1 MRAFVIYVPIPE
13 SEQCATRCVTSAS
26 KFGMKVE
33 LFRGITPQDYPI
45 QMAEELGVPLNKF
58 QEKYSRYENCVAAF
72 LSHRRLWEFS
82 VQNNEEVLIFEH
94 DAVVTDPIPDV
105 PYRGVLSYGHP
116 SYGKWVTPSTLGVN
130 KLISKQYL
138 PGAHAYRVKPAA
150 AKVLIETAKT
160 HAGPTDLY
168 IRNELFDFVEEYYPW
183 PVVVRESFSTIQN
196 ENGCQAK
203 HGYGE
208 GYRLL

>member
-1 MRAFVIYVPIPE
+1 MRPFVIYVPIDE
-13 SEQCATRCVTSAS
+13 SEKAAARCIKSGA
-26 KFGMKVE
+26 KFGLRVE
-33 LFRGITPQDYPI
+33 QFMGVTPRDYPI
-45 QMAEELGVPLNKF
+45 QLAKEMGIPTENFE
-58 QEKYSRYENCVAAF
+58 EKYSRFENCLSAF
-72 LSHRRLWEFS
+72 LSHRRLWEWS
-82 VQNNEEVLIFEH
+82 YHNNEEVLIFEH
-94 DAVVTDPIPDV
+94 DAVVTDYIPDV

-160 HAGPTDLY
+160 HAAPTDIY

-183 PVVVRESFSTIQN
+183 PVVVKETFSTIQQ
-196 ENGCQAK
+196 EAGCLAK
-203 HGYGE
+203 HGYDKE
-208 GYRLL
+208 YKLI

>member
-1 MRAFVIYVPIPE
+1 MRAFVIYVPIEE
-13 SEQCATRCVTSAS
+13 SEKCAARCITSAAQ
-26 KFGMKVE
+26 FGLKVE
-33 LFRGITPQDYPI
+33 LFRGVTPTDRPI
-45 QMAEELGVPLNKF
+45 QLAEELNIPTANF

-82 VQNNEEVLIFEH
+82 SQNDEEVLIFEH
-94 DAVVTDPIPDV
+94 DAVVIDPIPDV

-116 SYGKWVTPSTLGVN
+116 SYGKWVTPPTLGVN
-130 KLISKQYL
+130 KLVSKQYL
-138 PGAHAYRVKPAA
+138 PGAHAYRVKPEA
-150 AKVLIETAKT
+150 AKVMLETAKT
-160 HAGPTDLY
+160 HAGPTDLF

-196 ENGCQAK
+196 ETGCQAK

>member
-13 SEQCATRCVTSAS
+13 SEQCAVRCIKSAT
-26 KFGMKVE
+26 KFDLKVE
-33 LFRGITPQDYPI
+33 LFRGITPEDYPI
-45 QMAEELGVPLNKF
+45 ALAEDLGLPLNNF
-58 QEKYSRYENCVAAF
+58 QEKWSRYENCVAAF

-82 VQNNEEVLIFEH
+82 ALNNEEVLIFEH
-94 DAVVTDPIPDV
+94 DAVVVDNIPDV

-130 KLISKQYL
+130 KLVSKQYL
-138 PGAHAYRVKPAA
+138 PGAHAYRVKPEA
-150 AKVLIETAKT
+150 AKVMLETAKT
-160 HAGPTDLY
+160 HAGPTDIF

-196 ENGCQAK
+196 DAGCQAK

>member
-1 MRAFVIYVPIPE
+1 MRAFVIYVPIEE
-13 SEQCATRCVTSAS
+13 SEKAAQRCCRSAAN
-26 KFGMKVE
+26 FQIKVE
-33 LFRGITPQDYPI
+33 LFRGVTPEDHPERL
-45 QMAEELGVPLNKF
+45 AEELNIPTANF
-58 QEKYSRYENCVAAF
+58 REKYSRYENCLSAF
-72 LSHRRLWEFS
+72 LSHRRLWEWS
-82 VQNNEEVLIFEH
+82 AHNNEEVLIFEH

-116 SYGKWVTPSTLGVN
+116 SYGKWVTPPTLGVN
-130 KLISKQYL
+130 KLVSKQYL
-138 PGAHAYRVKPAA
+138 PGAHAYRVKPEA
-150 AKVLIETAKT
+150 AKVLLETAKT

-183 PVVVRESFSTIQN
+183 PVVVRETFSTIQN
-196 ENGCQAK
+196 ETGCQAK

>member
-1 MRAFVIYVPIPE
+1 MRAFVIYVPIDE
-13 SEQCATRCVTSAS
+13 SEQCAKRCIQSAG
-26 KFGMKVE
+26 KFGLRVE
-33 LFRGITPQDYPI
+33 QFRGVTPSDYPI
-45 QMAEELGVPLNKF
+45 QQAEDLGLPLNNFK
-58 QEKYSRYENCVAAF
+58 EKYSRYENCVAAF
-72 LSHRRLWEFS
+72 LSHRKLWEFS
-82 VQNNEEVLIFEH
+82 AQNNEEVLIFEH
-94 DAVVTDPIPDV
+94 DAVVVDNIPDV

-130 KLISKQYL
+130 KLVSKQYL
-138 PGAHAYRVKPAA
+138 PGAHAYRVKPEA
-150 AKVLIETAKT
+150 AKVLLETAKT
-160 HAGPTDLY
+160 HAGPTDIF

>member
-1 MRAFVIYVPIPE
+1 MRPFVIYVPIDE
-13 SEQCATRCVTSAS
+13 SEKAAARCIRSGA
-26 KFGMKVE
+26 KFGLRVE
-33 LFRGITPQDYPI
+33 QFMGVTPRDYPI
-45 QMAEELGVPLNKF
+45 QLAKEMGIPTENFE
-58 QEKYSRYENCVAAF
+58 EKYSRFENCLSAF
-72 LSHRRLWEFS
+72 LSHRRLWEWCYH
-82 VQNNEEVLIFEH
+82 NNEEVLIFEH
-94 DAVVTDPIPDV
+94 DAVVTDYIPDV

-130 KLISKQYL
+130 KLVSKQYL

-150 AKVLIETAKT
+150 AKVLIETAQT

-183 PVVVRESFSTIQN
+183 PVVVKETFSTIQN
-196 ENGCQAK
+196 ETGCQAK

-208 GYRLL
+208 GYKLL

>member
-13 SEQCATRCVTSAS
+13 SEQCAARCIKSA
-26 KFGMKVE
+26 KQYGLNVE
-33 LFRGITPQDYPI
+33 LFRGVTPSDHPLQL
-45 QMAEELGVPLNKF
+45 AEELRLPLNNF
-58 QEKYSRYENCVAAF
+58 QERYSRYENCVAAF

-82 VQNNEEVLIFEH
+82 AQNNEEVLIFEH
-94 DAVVTDPIPDV
+94 DAVVVDNIPNV
-105 PYRGVLSYGHP
+105 SYRGVLSYGHP

-130 KLISKQYL
+130 KLVSKQYL
-138 PGAHAYRVKPAA
+138 PGAHAYRVNPTA
-150 AKVLIETAKT
+150 AKKLLEVAETDAR
-160 HAGPTDLY
+160 PTDLF
-168 IRNELFDFVEEYYPW
+168 ICNELFDFVEEYYPW

-208 GYRLL
+208 DYRLL

>member
-1 MRAFVIYVPIPE
+1 MRAFVIYIPIEE
-13 SEQCATRCVTSAS
+13 SEQCAKRCIRSAS
-26 KFGMKVE
+26 EFGLRVE
-33 LFRGITPQDYPI
+33 QFRGVTPADHPI
-45 QMAEELGVPLNKF
+45 QLAQELGLPLNNF
-58 QEKYSRYENCVAAF
+58 QEKYSRYENCVSAF
-72 LSHRRLWEFS
+72 LSHHRLW
-82 VQNNEEVLIFEH
+82 QWCAHNNEEVLIFEH

-116 SYGKWVTPSTLGVN
+116 SYGRWITPPILGVN
-130 KLISKQYL
+130 KLVSKQYL
-138 PGAHAYRVKPAA
+138 PGAHAYRVKPEA
-150 AKVLIETAKT
+150 AKVMLETAKT
-160 HAGPTDLY
+160 HAGPTDVY

-196 ENGCQAK
+196 ETGCQAK

>member
-13 SEQCATRCVTSAS
+13 SEQCAARCVTSGK
-26 KFGMKVE
+26 KFGLNIE
-33 LFRGITPQDYPI
+33 LFHGVTPDDYPI
-45 QMAEELGVPLNKF
+45 QLAEELGLPLNNF

-82 VQNNEEVLIFEH
+82 AQNNEEVLIFEH
-94 DAVVTDPIPDV
+94 DAVIVDNIPDV

-130 KLISKQYL
+130 KLVSKEYL
-138 PGAHAYRVKPAA
+138 PGAHAYRVKPEA
-150 AKVLIETAKT
+150 AKVMLEVAKT
-160 HAGPTDLY
+160 HAGPTDLF

>member
-1 MRAFVIYVPIPE
+1 MRSFVIYVPIKE
-13 SEQCATRCVTSAS
+13 SEKAAARCVTSA
-26 KFGMKVE
+26 KNFGIRVE
-33 LFRGITPQDYPI
+33 LFRGYTPEDYPVQI
-45 QMAEELGVPLNKF
+45 AEELNIPTANF
-58 QEKYSRYENCVAAF
+58 REKYSRFENCLSAF
-72 LSHRRLWEFS
+72 LSHRKLWDWC
-82 VQNNEEVLIFEH
+82 VHNNEEVLIFEH

-130 KLISKQYL
+130 KLVSKQYL

-150 AKVLIETAKT
+150 AKVLIETAET

-183 PVVVRESFSTIQN
+183 PVVVKETFSTIQN
-196 ENGCQAK
+196 ETGCQAK

-208 GYRLL
+208 GYKLL

>member
-13 SEQCATRCVTSAS
+13 SEQCAKRCIQSAK
-26 KFGMKVE
+26 KFGITVE
-33 LFRGITPQDYPI
+33 QFRGVTPKDYPI
-45 QMAEELGVPLNKF
+45 EIAKELGLPLNNF

-72 LSHRRLWEFS
+72 LSHRKLWEFS
-82 VQNNEEVLIFEH
+82 AQNNEEVLIFEH
-94 DAVVTDPIPDV
+94 DAVVVDNIPNV

-116 SYGKWVTPSTLGVN
+116 SYGKWVTPPTLGVN
-130 KLISKQYL
+130 ELVSKQYL
-138 PGAHAYRVKPAA
+138 PGAHAYRVKPYA
-150 AKVLIETAKT
+150 AKIMLGVAQQ
-160 HAGPTDLY
+160 HAGPTDLF
-168 IRNELFDFVEEYYPW
+168 IRNELFSFIDEYYPW

-196 ENGCQAK
+196 ETGCQAK

>member
-1 MRAFVIYVPIPE
+1 MRAFVIYIPIPE
-13 SEQCATRCVTSAS
+13 SEQCAARCVSSAK
-26 KFGMKVE
+26 KFDINVE
-33 LFRGITPQDYPI
+33 LFRGFTPEDYPI
-45 QMAEELGVPLNKF
+45 QMAEDLDIPLNKF

-82 VQNNEEVLIFEH
+82 AQNKEEVLIFEH
-94 DAVVTDPIPDV
+94 DAVVTDNIPDV

-116 SYGKWVTPSTLGVN
+116 SYGKWVTPSTIGVN
-130 KLISKQYL
+130 KLVSKQYL
-138 PGAHAYRVKPAA
+138 PGAHAYRLKPEA
-150 AKVLIETAKT
+150 AKVLLETART

-196 ENGCQAK
+196 ETGCQAK

-208 GYRLL
+208 GYQLL

>member
-13 SEQCATRCVTSAS
+13 SEQCATRCIKSG
-26 KFGMKVE
+26 KQFGVNIE
-33 LFRGITPQDYPI
+33 LFHGVTPDDYPI
-45 QMAEELGVPLNKF
+45 ELAKELGLPLNNF

-82 VQNNEEVLIFEH
+82 AQNNEEVLIFEH
-94 DAVVTDPIPDV
+94 DAVIVDNIPDV

-130 KLISKQYL
+130 KLVSKQYL
-138 PGAHAYRVKPAA
+138 PGAHAYRVKPEA
-150 AKVLIETAKT
+150 AKVLLETAKT

-168 IRNELFDFVEEYYPW
+168 ICNELFDFVEEYYPW
-183 PVVVRESFSTIQN
+183 PVMVRESFSTIQN

>member
-82 VQNNEEVLIFEH
+82 VQNNEEVLPRLTQVRLTSTSATNYSILLRSIILGQSLFVSHSRPFKMRMVVKQNMDMEK
-94 DAVVTDPIPDV
+94 VTDCYD
-105 PYRGVLSYGHP
+105 Y
-116 SYGKWVTPSTLGVN
+116 
-130 KLISKQYL
+130 
-138 PGAHAYRVKPAA
+138 
-150 AKVLIETAKT
+150 
-160 HAGPTDLY
+160 
-168 IRNELFDFVEEYYPW
+168 FDW
-183 PVVVRESFSTIQN
+183 L
-196 ENGCQAK
+196 
-203 HGYGE
+203 
-208 GYRLL
+208 RL

>member
-1 MRAFVIYVPIPE
+1 MRAFVIYVPIEE
-13 SEQCATRCVTSAS
+13 SEKAAARCIRSAAN
-26 KFGMKVE
+26 FQIHAE
-33 LFRGITPQDYPI
+33 LFRGVTPADHPI
-45 QMAEELGVPLNKF
+45 QLAEELGLPLNNF
-58 QEKYSRYENCVAAF
+58 QEKYSRYENCVSAF

-82 VQNNEEVLIFEH
+82 AQNNEEVLIFEH

-130 KLISKQYL
+130 KLVSKQYL
-138 PGAHAYRVKPAA
+138 PGAHAYRVKPEA
-150 AKVLIETAKT
+150 AKVLLETAKT

-168 IRNELFDFVEEYYPW
+168 LRNELFDFIEEYYPW
-183 PVVVRESFSTIQN
+183 PVVVRETFSTIQN

-203 HGYGE
+203 HGYNE
-208 GYRLL
+208 EYRLL